1 MFLSAVLHR
10 AEVDVFDQPDTTASD
25 RMDLMDVI
33 RTRRNLRRFKAAFA
47 PESLLKEVLTTT
59 RLALSAC
66 NSQSLKTM
74 FVRYEQTKLRL
85 AANGQNVTD
94 VSIALDHLILAVH
107 AAGLGTCRIAS
118 SKEHML
124 GEMLGSQRMCAWSR

>member
-1 MFLSAVLHR
+1 VFLSAVLHR

-66 NSQSLKTM
+66 NSQSLETM
-74 FVRYEQTKLRL
+74 VVRYEQTKRRL
-85 AANGQNVTD
+85 AA
-94 VSIALDHLILAVH
+94 
-107 AAGLGTCRIAS
+107 AARS
-118 SKEHML
+118 S
-124 GEMLGSQRMCAWSR
+124 SRRPSLCSPRA

>member
-10 AEVDVFDQPDTTASD
+10 AKVDVFHQHVTTTSD

-33 RTRRNLRRFKAAFA
+33 KTRRNLRRFKAAFV

-74 FVRYEQTKLRL
+74 VVRYEQTKLRL
-85 AANGQNVTD
+85 AASGQKF
-94 VSIALDHLILAVH
+94 IA
-107 AAGLGTCRIAS
+107 
-118 SKEHML
+118 
-124 GEMLGSQRMCAWSR
+124 